1 MLCMKQYDYIT
12 LSKALGII
20 LVVVGHF
27 TSKVYMPAYYVEMK
41 NLIFSFHMPL
51 FMVLSG
57 FLFQM
62 SLCSK
67 PVKTPLLPFLKKKF
81 FRLMVPY
88 FFISVAIALLNFI
101 LGFFM
106 PVKRPV
112 DWHYL
117 VEILYTNVG
126 GSAVFLW
133 FIYTLF
139 VIFLIS
145 ALCMRFK
152 GGIYL
157 LGVLSVLLYF
167 IPLPQLFY
175 LSFVHSFIVYFWGG
189 MVLFSLADSQK
200 LRLSFVHS
208 LIAMLVLSFAYIG
221 RELIAIDY
229 AKQILNLTCGF
240 AGSYMII
247 CFAFAFQR
255 NGNGWLISLGKYSA
269 YIYLLHMA
277 GVYFVRV
284 VYEKTSL
291 FTPVSYSIA
300 LVAAVIAGLV
310 IPVVITKYAIHKNKT
325 LTFLMGGK

>member
-1 MLCMKQYDYIT
+1 MKQYDYIT

-27 TSKVYMPAYYVEMK
+27 TSTVYMPAYYIEMK

-51 FMVLSG
+51 FMILSG

-62 SLCSK
+62 SLCRK
-67 PVKTPLLPFLKKKF
+67 PGKISLLPFFKKKF
-81 FRLMVPY
+81 LRLMVPY
-88 FFISVAIALLNFI
+88 FFISAAIALLNFV

-106 PVKRPV
+106 PVKRMV

-117 VEILYTNVG
+117 LEIFYTNVG

-145 ALCMRFK
+145 VLCMRIK
-152 GGIYL
+152 GGITI
-157 LGVLSVLLYF
+157 LGILSAVLYF

-175 LSFVHSFIVYFWGG
+175 LSFVHSFILYFWGG
-189 MVLFSLADSQK
+189 MVLFLLTDSQK
-200 LRLSFVHS
+200 LRISFAQT
-208 LIAMLVLSFAYIG
+208 LGAMLLFVFAYCGKECFSI
-221 RELIAIDY
+221 EY
-229 AKQILNLTCGF
+229 VKSCLNLICGF

-247 CFAFAFQR
+247 CIAYLFFHKE
-255 NGNGWLISLGKYSA
+255 NKWLMALGQYSA

-277 GVYFVRV
+277 GVYFVRI
-284 VYEKTSL
+284 VYEKIGL
-291 FTPVSYSIA
+291 LTPLTYGVA
-300 LVAAVIAGLV
+300 LVVAVITGLV
-310 IPVVITKYAIHKNKT
+310 VPVLLTKYVIHKNKS